1 MKNLLLLVVS
11 LLVSVGLGEVA
22 LRVFTDFPV
31 STVSNKA
38 DDSRLGYRLSP
49 AGREVDANGFRN
61 GEGKLE
67 SYVVAAIG
75 DSHTFGNNVRS
86 ADAWPAVFERLS
98 GVPTYN
104 FGVGSYGIFSYHVLV
119 RDALDRP
126 SGGVILGLYPANDF
140 AESFNYCQ
148 AEESDF
154 RYWSDEIARLG
165 LSAPATREACGDDG
179 GNGDAL
185 AGIEDFLR
193 NRSATVSAVEYL
205 VVNRIRDNFARAR
218 EASGMTS
225 DDRFTFP
232 DGIPSIEKDRVRK
245 HSAGPDK
252 PSRAM
257 MLDNFRKMAADWRDL
272 SEQKGVPVGIL
283 LIPSRER
290 VLYALLERRGLLDR
304 TDPQFREWAG
314 TQVRFEQSVAGLIG
328 GIGIPLVDATAKV
341 TEAFDA
347 AIDEGRD
354 FYPVLDDGHPYED
367 GYRAY
372 AETAVALWDR
382 MKQN

>member
-1 MKNLLLLVVS
+1 MKNALLFLAS

-31 STVSNKA
+31 STSSNKA
-38 DDSRLGYRLSP
+38 DDPRLGYRLSP
-49 AGREVDANGFRN
+49 ASNEVDANGFRN
-61 GEGKLE
+61 EAGKAE

-86 ADAWPAVFERLS
+86 ADAWPAVFEQLS

-119 RDALDRP
+119 RDAIDRP

-148 AEESDF
+148 AADPDF
-154 RYWSDEIARLG
+154 RYWSEEIARLG
-165 LSAPATREACGDDG
+165 LSAPTTRSACGDDV
-179 GNGDAL
+179 GNGDPF

-218 EASGMTS
+218 EASGKKS
-225 DDRFTFP
+225 DDRFYFP

-245 HSAGPDK
+245 HAAGPDK
-252 PSRAM
+252 PSGAA
-257 MLDNFRKMAADWRDL
+257 MLDNFGKMAADWRDL
-272 SEQKGVPVGIL
+272 SKRKGVPFGIL
-283 LIPSRER
+283 IIPSREH
-290 VLYALLERRGLLDR
+290 VLYALLQRRGLLDQA
-304 TDPQFREWAG
+304 DPQFREWAG
-314 TQVRFEQSVAGLIG
+314 NQVRFEQAVAKMIG
-328 GIGIPLVDATAKV
+328 EAGIPFADATSKV
-341 TEAFDA
+341 AEAFDA
-347 AIDEGRD
+347 AVGEGRD
-354 FYPVLDDGHPYED
+354 FYPLLDDGHPYAD

-372 AETAVALWDR
+372 AEMAVALWDL
-382 MKQN
+382 MKQR

>member
-1 MKNLLLLVVS
+1 MKNALLLLAS
-11 LLVSVGLGEVA
+11 LLISVGLGEVA

-31 STVSNKA
+31 STVSNKT

-49 AGREVDANGFRN
+49 ASREVDANGFRN
-61 GEGKLE
+61 DGGKAD

-119 RDALDRP
+119 RDAIDRP

-148 AEESDF
+148 AAEPDF

-165 LSAPATREACGDDG
+165 LSAPAMREACVGDG
-179 GNGDAL
+179 GNRDGL
-185 AGIEDFLR
+185 ASIEDFLR

-205 VVNRIRDNFARAR
+205 VVDRIRNNFARAR
-218 EASGMTS
+218 AASGEKT
-225 DDRFTFP
+225 DDRFYFP

-245 HSAGPDK
+245 HSAGLDK
-252 PSRAM
+252 PSKAR
-257 MLDNFRKMAADWRDL
+257 MLDNFRKMAADWRNL
-272 SEQKGVPVGIL
+272 SDETGVPVGIL
-283 LIPSRER
+283 IIPSRER
-290 VLYALLERRGLLDR
+290 VVYALLERRGLLDQA
-304 TDPQFREWAG
+304 DPQFREWAG
-314 TQVRFEQSVAGLIG
+314 TQVRLEKAVADMIG
-328 GIGIPLVDATAKV
+328 EIGFPLADATAKV

-347 AIDEGRD
+347 AVGAGRD
-354 FYPVLDDGHPYED
+354 FYPQLDDGHPYED

-372 AETAVALWDR
+372 AEMAVALWDA
-382 MKQN
+382 MKGR